1 MDKTTKWLLRIA
13 SGVVIISGVGGVSIF
28 LVNSELFRNAN
39 QEKINNKKVSNDL
52 PDMIIKVGNCPK
64 SHNISAGGYC
74 LTEEGYDSS
83 EFRNYLKGAP
93 DRAKRAYIENN
104 EKKNKDK
111 DGFWKKLADGLSAAA
126 DYMEEEDRREQDRLD
141 REARR
146 HELLN
151 RNNPTV
157 IYRDSSPTKT
167 IIQKEDQPSFT
178 PQMPITCSGF
188 SGRHIQTYDCY

>member
-28 LVNSELFRNAN
+28 LANSDLLNN
-39 QEKINNKKVSNDL
+39 TNKKIINEQKVSQDVPNLILKKGD
-52 PDMIIKVGNCPK
+52 CPK
-64 SHNISAGGYC
+64 SHNISAGRYC
-74 LTEEGYDSS
+74 MTEEGYNSG
-83 EFRNYLKGAP
+83 EWRNYVKA
-93 DRAKRAYIENN
+93 DDDAARRAYIEKN
-104 EKKNKDK
+104 EKKNKN
-111 DGFWKKLADGLSAAA
+111 GFWKKLADGLSAAA

-157 IYRDSSPTKT
+157 IYRDSSPTTT
-167 IIQKEDQPSFT
+167 IIQKEVQPSFT